1 VNELPESL
9 HRYEDELRSA
19 VRADRRRTTTR
30 RRVARLGVVALAGAA
45 VALGVFASLPGGR
58 ESGGVARAA
67 AVLRAGGGTI
77 LHTDMTGRQ
86 ENPDGSV
93 ATWRDERWQLMEAPF
108 DARQIETSFG
118 ITAESATVDTKAQLY
133 DASTN
138 TIYTHEPEPKF
149 RFEKGPS
156 EDTLRLV
163 VLKADGSTAY
173 VKVIR
178 KDDLKKLKGGAPSAD
193 TEAEPFRAKILLLLQ
208 SGRAKEAGHV
218 AVGGRDALKLDLGDG
233 STYLVDAQT
242 YDPIEYTI
250 RRVGTVTLTFKAYEK
265 LPSTPENRAL
275 LSLRA
280 QHPDA
285 RIDDDPAHYEAA
297 QARLF
302 PHG

>member
-1 VNELPESL
+1 MNELPESL
-9 HRYEDELRSA
+9 RRYEDELRGA

-45 VALGVFASLPGGR
+45 VALGVLASLPGGG

-67 AVLRAGGGTI
+67 AVLRASSGTI

-86 ENPDGSV
+86 VNPDGSV
-93 ATWRDERWQLMEAPF
+93 ATWRDERWQLMGARH
-108 DARQIETSFG
+108 DARQIETSADG
-118 ITAESATVDTKAQLY
+118 RAETATTNGASQLY
-133 DASTN
+133 DTATN

-149 RFEKGPS
+149 RFEKGPT
-156 EDTLRLV
+156 EDTIRLV
-163 VLKADGSTAY
+163 VPKADGTSY

-178 KDDLKKLKGGAPSAD
+178 KNDVKKLTGDASSAE
-193 TEAEPFRAKILLLLQ
+193 TEDEPFRTKILLLLQ
-208 SGRAKEAGHV
+208 SGEAKEAGHV
-218 AVGGRDALKLDLGDG
+218 DVGGRDALKLDLGDG

-250 RRVGTVTLTFKAYEK
+250 RRMGTVTLTFRTYEK

-285 RIDDDPAHYEAA
+285 RVDDDPAHYEAA

>member
-9 HRYEDELRSA
+9 RRYENELRSA
-19 VRADRRRTTTR
+19 VSADRRRTTR
-30 RRVARLGVVALAGAA
+30 RRRAARLGVVALAGAA
-45 VALGVFASLPGGR
+45 VALGVFASLPGGG

-67 AVLRAGGGTI
+67 AVLRASSGTI

-86 ENPDGSV
+86 VNPDGSV
-93 ATWRDERWQLMEAPF
+93 ATWRDERWQLMGAPR
-108 DARQIETSFG
+108 DARQVETSADG
-118 ITAESATVDTKAQLY
+118 RAETATTNGTSQLY
-133 DASTN
+133 DAATN
-138 TIYTHEPEPKF
+138 TIYTHEPEPSF
-149 RFEKGPS
+149 RLEKGPT
-156 EDTLRLV
+156 EGTIRLV
-163 VLKADGSTAY
+163 VPKADGTSY

-178 KDDLKKLKGGAPSAD
+178 KADVKKLTGDASAAE
-193 TEAEPFRAKILLLLQ
+193 TEDEPFRTKILLLLQ
-208 SGRAKEAGHV
+208 SGKAKEAGHV
-218 AVGGRDALKLDLGDG
+218 DVDGRDALKLDLGDG

-250 RRVGTVTLTFKAYEK
+250 RRIGTVTLSFHTYEK

-285 RIDDDPAHYEAA
+285 RVDDDPAHYDAA